1 MSATGDARRV
11 GSSRRGRRPA
21 GNRAGARSPPGAW
34 HDPPSAG
41 GTRPVGG
48 TARRRR
54 VRGAHGAHLA
64 ARGAAERV
72 PSSGSAAA
80 ARRPASPRG
89 GASAAGTLG
98 AVARARVDHPRS
110 SLTLRK
116 EVTLRYGRYRRNPRA
131 ACGSGRST
139 EGIGCWRTSS
149 TLRAA
154 RTSATAGTSATTR
167 GPQRVTAPLFGPGAG
182 QAQHG
187 REPRLF
193 EEFDQLLDRE
203 RLAP

>member
-41 GTRPVGG
+41 GARPVGG
-48 TARRRR
+48 AARRRR
-54 VRGAHGAHLA
+54 VRGAHGARLA

-72 PSSGSAAA
+72 PSSWSASAA
-80 ARRPASPRG
+80 RTPASPRG

-98 AVARARVDHPRS
+98 AVARDRVDHPRG

-116 EVTLRYGRYRRNPRA
+116 EVTLAYGRYRRNPWA
-131 ACGSGRST
+131 ACGAADRQKGSGVG
-139 EGIGCWRTSS
+139 EPPVHFEQPEP
-149 TLRAA
+149 APQPEP
-154 RTSATAGTSATTR
+154 
-167 GPQRVTAPLFGPGAG
+167 GPQPEPEPQPEAL
-182 QAQHG
+182 
-187 REPRLF
+187 RE
-193 EEFDQLLDRE
+193 
-203 RLAP
+203 